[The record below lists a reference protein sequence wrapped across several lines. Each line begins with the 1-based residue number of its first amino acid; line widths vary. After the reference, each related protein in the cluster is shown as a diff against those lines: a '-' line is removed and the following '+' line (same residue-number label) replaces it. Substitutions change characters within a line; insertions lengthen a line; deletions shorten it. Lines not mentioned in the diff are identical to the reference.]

1 MLKHAS
7 VVVPIDG
14 VVTPKRVFGWVAY
27 NIKLA
32 AGKTYRVFSEQEI
45 PRSESGNIVFWTKGI
60 LSLFHIE
67 TATQLRERKAGDLNT
82 EFGNPVQGTVELTA
96 LEDTE
101 WWCFQHDVNKYLVPT
116 VQKVI
121 LPANSTLSL
130 PLNTKLFLCEGS
142 AKLNGV
148 DIVGPKAINVNK
160 AQATLESTTDIYGLY
175 FT

>member
-1 MLKHAS
+1 MLKHAD
-7 VVVPIDG
+7 VIGTIDG
-14 VVTPKRVFGWVAY
+14 IVTPKRVFGWVAY
-27 NIKLA
+27 HIKLA
-32 AGKTYRVFSEQEI
+32 AGKTYRVFSDEEI
-45 PRSESGNIVFWTKGI
+45 PRSEFGNIVFWTKGA
-60 LSLFHIE
+60 LSLFHID
-67 TATQLRERKAGDLNT
+67 TTTQLRDRRAGDLST
-82 EFGNPVQGTVELTA
+82 EFDNPVKGTVEFTA
-96 LEDTE
+96 LQDSE
-101 WWCFQHDVNKYLVPT
+101 WWCFQHNINKYLVPN
-116 VQKVI
+116 VQKVV